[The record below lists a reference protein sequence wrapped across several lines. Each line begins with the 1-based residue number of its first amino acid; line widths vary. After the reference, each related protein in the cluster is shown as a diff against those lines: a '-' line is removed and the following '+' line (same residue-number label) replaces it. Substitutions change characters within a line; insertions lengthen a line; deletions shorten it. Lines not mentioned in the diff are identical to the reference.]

1 MSLHVAATVTLAM
14 VTLLNLLLTL
24 GVVRRL
30 RGLTPGGAHP
40 TDEPGPV
47 MLADGE
53 LVGSFTATATTG
65 EVVDRARLSGLT
77 LVGFF
82 SPGCSACKDK
92 LPDFIQRATA
102 MAGGRERVIAT
113 ITSREGVG
121 EGMVAALEP
130 VAQVVVE
137 QQENPIFVA
146 FDVRGFPAYCLID
159 ADGRVQASAQDL
171 RALSDLVTT

>member
-1 MSLHVAATVTLAM
+1 MSLHAAATITLAM

-30 RGLTPGGAHP
+30 REQAPGGAHP

-53 LVGSFTATATTG
+53 LAGSFNTTATTG
-65 EVVDRARLSGLT
+65 EVVDRERLSGLT

-92 LPDFIQRATA
+92 LPDFVQRATA
-102 MAGGRERVIAT
+102 MAGGRERVIAS
-113 ITSREGVG
+113 ITSREGAG

-146 FDVRGFPAYCLID
+146 FEVRGFPAYCLVD
-159 ADGRVQASAQDL
+159 AGGRVQASVRDL
-171 RALSDLVTT
+171 RALPHLVTT